1 MKKHYIGT
9 WLIEEMELWDKE
21 FIDLVAPGQIQIEK
35 DGTGSLSFG
44 AFESCIDCKIEKIG
58 NQEILSFTFEG
69 SDEGDLRSGRGWATL
84 DEDKKEM
91 KGRIFFHMGDDSWFK
106 VRKNP

>member
-1 MKKHYIGT
+1 MKKNYIGT
-9 WLIEEMELWDKE
+9 WLIAEMELWDKE
-21 FIDLVAPGQIQIEK
+21 FIDLVAPGQIKIEK

-69 SDEGDLRSGRGWATL
+69 SDEGDLRSGRGWAIL
-84 DEDKKEM
+84 DEKEM
-91 KGRIFFHMGDDSWFK
+91 NGRIFFHMGDDSRFK
-106 VRKNP
+106 VRKKP